1 MLRPSGSPCRGSDS
15 AQGIINATI
24 AAGDMEDK
32 DMATNSLQLV
42 APELRPALA
51 AWPALDITADTLATV
66 RGRGF
71 GDVESPPG
79 APLAIERRIPG
90 PVPGSTLRLLIIDP
104 APGTRNRPALLHLH
118 GGGYVVGRRRSQL
131 PAINAMPWSV
141 AAWWCRWTIAWRR
154 KLPSQGRWRTI
165 TRPCAGCTTMPTP
178 LGVDA
183 NRIGVGGESAGGG
196 HAAALA
202 IAARER
208 GQVPWPSS
216 FSSIPCLMTAREPAA
231 RSPRSSGEFIWTAVS
246 NDFGWSSLLGVP
258 AGSQTVPEGAVPA
271 RIKDLG
277 RLPPAFI
284 GVGALDLFIEEDLEY
299 ARRLIAA
306 GVPVEVH
313 VAAGAYH
320 GFDGLAP
327 ETAPARHFS
336 ATLVAALRRLIA
348 ASAAG

>member
-1 MLRPSGSPCRGSDS
+1 
-15 AQGIINATI
+15 
-24 AAGDMEDK
+24 MEDK

-118 GGGYVVGRRRSQL
+118 GGGYVVGTPEISTPRNQRYAMECGCVVVSVDYRL
-131 PAINAMPWSV
+131 APETAFPGALEDNHAALRWLYDNAD
-141 AAWWCRWTIAWRR
+141 A
-154 KLPSQGRWRTI
+154 
-165 TRPCAGCTTMPTP
+165 

-208 GQVPWPSS
+208 GQVPVAFQFLVYPMLDDRTGTS
-216 FSSIPCLMTAREPAA
+216 RKV
-231 RSPRSSGEFIWTAVS
+231 SPFIGEFIWTAVS